1 MDLRR
6 LPVVLFLLFMMSA
19 VWPRLALGQDTEL
32 RPETGT
38 EEELSTKQ
46 LTELRKW
53 VKEDAQYLKW
63 YKAYGNRVRVK
74 LRHRPE
80 PPDWLA
86 TECVDLIGGEGLL
99 VSACNLLHDIHEGEL
114 LTNTRKT
121 IQTQR
126 AHKEALVKSR
136 WYERVHLGVAW
147 PIVSDF
153 KKSNYGA
160 IVATHISVVDVGRV
174 EINLPGLMFLSLPD
188 PRGRRVIRQA
198 THFGVSLKL
207 NTFTFPGTKQKYV
220 SHLNLTNARVLDGFS
235 KFADREPLSLIGLS
249 FTLKK

>member
-6 LPVVLFLLFMMSA
+6 LPVVLFFLFMMSA
-19 VWPRLALGQDTEL
+19 VLPRLALGQDTE
-32 RPETGT
+32 PVSKE
-38 EEELSTKQ
+38 Q
-46 LTELRKW
+46 LTELKKW
-53 VKEDAQYLKW
+53 MKEDANYLKW
-63 YKAYGNRVRVK
+63 YKAKGNRVRVK

-80 PPDWLA
+80 PPDWLS

-99 VSACNLLHDIHEGEL
+99 VSACNLLREIQEGES

-126 AHKEALVKSR
+126 ADKEALVKSK

-153 KKSNYGA
+153 RQSSYGA
-160 IVATHISVVDVGRV
+160 IVATHISVVDIGRV

-188 PRGRRVIRQA
+188 QRGRRVIRQA
-198 THFGVSLKL
+198 THFGISLKL
-207 NTFTFPGTKQKYV
+207 STFTFPGTKQKYV
-220 SHLNLTNARVLDGFS
+220 SHLNLTNARVMDGFS
-235 KFADREPLSLIGLS
+235 KFAQREPLSLIGLS
-249 FTLKK
+249 FTVKK